1 VQCSSVAEEAEHACR
16 SQRRASPAQAPVRS
30 ASRAPQA
37 LRARMQRPQKPLGE
51 DLGLACM
58 LLHASYRP

>member
-1 VQCSSVAEEAEHACR
+1 MQCSSVAEEAEHACR

-37 LRARMQRPQKPLGE
+37 LRARIQRPQKHWEKISG
-51 DLGLACM
+51 
-58 LLHASYRP
+58 LHADWFMLFTQP